1 MKLCMRWADAPE
13 RLRKMFWGVMNGDVV
28 QQSGHGGGGL
38 FLFPQTVVNFR
49 GHGRVGKTA
58 GGGGAW
64 LKGQLIVQEGS
75 HGCQVRAASTSR
87 LGLSRSPE
95 KVDPFLKPRSEIE
108 FEGATRC
115 HAGWR
120 AAVKGLDRQGR
131 LLDLS
136 KTFSAPFTM

>member
-1 MKLCMRWADAPE
+1 MEDVL
-13 RLRKMFWGVMNGDVV
+13 GVMNGDVV

-49 GHGRVGKTA
+49 GHGRVGKTSGS
-58 GGGGAW
+58 GGC

-75 HGCQVRAASTSR
+75 HGCQVRAVSTSR
-87 LGLSRSPE
+87 LGLSRSPG
-95 KVDPFLKPRSEIE
+95 KVDPFLKPRAVTE

-115 HAGWR
+115 HAGWG

-131 LLDLS
+131 VLDHLRHSLLLLLCE
-136 KTFSAPFTM
+136 